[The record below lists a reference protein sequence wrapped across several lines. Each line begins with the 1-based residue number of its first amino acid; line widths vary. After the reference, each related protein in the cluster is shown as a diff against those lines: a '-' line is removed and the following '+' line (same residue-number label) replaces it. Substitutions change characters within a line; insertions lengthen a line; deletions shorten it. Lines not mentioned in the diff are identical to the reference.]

1 MTRLLTLASTGLF
14 AAGLAIIPVSVFAQP
29 NAATGTDT
37 KPATTAPVAGHDV
50 KTTAPVAAHDTKAT
64 APVAGHDAKTAM
76 PAKDAAKGAAVV
88 KPADTKTS
96 AVKPATAGTPAK
108 VGG

>member
-14 AAGLAIIPVSVFAQP
+14 AAGLAIFPVSVFAQP

-37 KPATTAPVAGHDV
+37 KPAATAPVAGHDV
-50 KTTAPVAAHDTKAT
+50 KTTAPVTAHDTKA
-64 APVAGHDAKTAM
+64 AM

-96 AVKPATAGTPAK
+96 AVKPATGSTPAK

>member
-50 KTTAPVAAHDTKAT
+50 KTTAPVAAHDTKA
-64 APVAGHDAKTAM
+64 AM

>member
-14 AAGLAIIPVSVFAQP
+14 AAGLAIFPVSVFAQP

-37 KPATTAPVAGHDV
+37 KPATTAPVAGHDA
-50 KTTAPVAAHDTKAT
+50 KTTAPVAAHDTKA
-64 APVAGHDAKTAM
+64 AM